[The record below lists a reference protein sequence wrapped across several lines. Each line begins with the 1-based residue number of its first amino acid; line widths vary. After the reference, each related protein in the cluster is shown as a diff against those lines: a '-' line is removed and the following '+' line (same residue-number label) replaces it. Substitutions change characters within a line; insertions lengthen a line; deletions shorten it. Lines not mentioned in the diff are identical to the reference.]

1 MALPNIN
8 IGVGAPPLIW
18 SNVQE
23 AFDKINDN
31 FTALDLATGGVG
43 GAVDLS
49 FLTTDVS
56 PNTSNTYTLGTFTRT
71 WKNVYTAEWSE
82 ISGSELNGL
91 WLGTAHIKG
100 ISGTVDLPLNSTID
114 GDLIIDPNKTT
125 FKTINVESV
134 GEIVAN
140 SFTDTL
146 NLIAGDGI
154 SLSVSSGA
162 DSITFDNTGVITVT
176 GSTYLTV
183 TETTQGDFTFTNNG
197 VTNVT
202 NTTAL
207 PSGRVTGTGIH
218 VDSATGGVKLTNT
231 GVISIESSSPAL
243 TVFTDNAT
251 GIVTLTN
258 NAPLKPAFDKIQVSG
273 QTTINAGG
281 IEATLTVA
289 AGYGLSITTTPLL
302 RTLTIGLDR
311 TAGAI
316 DLSASIFGDDSTLL
330 VDGVNSLIP
339 AEVVQGTFTGTV
351 IGNVTG
357 ALTGNADTATAS
369 TKVRLV
375 ASDSTAAAHYIT
387 FVDAA
392 TGDEEVRTDTGL
404 TYNPSTNSLT
414 TSTFVG
420 ALTGNADTA
429 TTASR
434 ATQVTL
440 IATNT
445 AAATHFITFVDA
457 ATGDENVRTD
467 TDLTYNPS
475 TNTLTVVNISG
486 TTITANLVGNSTGYH
501 TGDVKGSVVGDDS
514 TILVDG
520 VSGIIRGR
528 VETTTVRASTFIKT
542 AVYANDTARNLAIPT
557 PEVGMIIFN
566 TTTGKFEG
574 NIDGTVLGWTALN

>member
-1 MALPNIN
+1 MALPNSN
-8 IGVGAPPLIW
+8 IEVGAPPLLW

-31 FTALDLATGGVG
+31 FIALDLATAGEG

-56 PNTSNTYTLGTFTRT
+56 PRSTNTYTLGTNTRA
-71 WKNVYTAEWSE
+71 WRNVYTSE
-82 ISGSELNGL
+82 FTDVPGSEFNGV
-91 WLGTAHIKG
+91 WLGNAHIKG
-100 ISGTVDLPLNSTID
+100 IGGTVELPSSSTV
-114 GDLIIDPNKTT
+114 GGNLIIDPDKTFFKEISVDNLNSVVATT
-125 FKTINVESV
+125 FGAKLELLS
-134 GEIVAN
+134 
-140 SFTDTL
+140 
-146 NLIAGDGI
+146 GDGI
-154 SLSVSSGA
+154 QLNVSSGA
-162 DSITFDNTGVITVT
+162 DSITIENTGVVGLD

-183 TETTQGDFTFTNNG
+183 TETTAGNFTLTNTG
-197 VTNVT
+197 VTNLT

-207 PSGRVTGTGIH
+207 PTGRATGTGIH
-218 VDSATGGVKLTNT
+218 VNNSTGSIRVTNT

-243 TVFTDNAT
+243 TVFTDQAT

-258 NAPLKPAFDKIQVSG
+258 NAPDRPAFAFVQVSG
-273 QTTINAGG
+273 QTTIGAGG
-281 IEATLTVA
+281 ILETLTVA
-289 AGYGLSITTTPLL
+289 AGYGLSITTAPLT

-316 DLSASIFGDDSTLL
+316 DLNASIFGDDSTLL

-339 AEVVQGTFTGTV
+339 AEVLQGTFTGTV

-369 TKVRLV
+369 TTVRLV
-375 ASDSTAAAHYIT
+375 ASDAAAAAHYIT

-392 TGDEEVRTDTGL
+392 TGDEEVRTDIGL
-404 TYNPSTNSLT
+404 TYNPATNALT

-440 IATNT
+440 VATNT
-445 AAATHFITFVDA
+445 AAATHFITFVDT
-457 ATGDENVRTD
+457 ATGDRSVRTD
-467 TDLTYNPS
+467 TDLIYNPS
-475 TNTLTVVNISG
+475 TNTLTA
-486 TTITANLVGNSTGYH
+486 TNLVGNLVGNVTGNTTGFH

-514 TILVDG
+514 TVLVDG
-520 VSGIIRGR
+520 VDGVIKGR
-528 VETTTVRASTFIKT
+528 VDTTTVQASTYIQT
-542 AVYANDTARNLAIPT
+542 AVYANATARNLAIPS
-557 PEVGMIIFN
+557 PARGMMVFN
-566 TTTGKFEG
+566 QATSKFEG
-574 NIDGTVLGWTALN
+574 NIDGTVSGWVDLN

>member
-1 MALPNIN
+1 MALPNSN
-8 IGVGAPPLIW
+8 IGVGAPPLLW
-18 SNVQE
+18 SNVQD
-23 AFDKINDN
+23 ALDKINDN
-31 FTALDLATGGVG
+31 FTALALATGGEG

-56 PNTSNTYTLGTFTRT
+56 PRTTNTYTLGTNTRA
-71 WKNVYTAEWSE
+71 WRNVYTSE
-82 ISGSELNGL
+82 FTNVPGSEFNGV

-100 ISGTVDLPLNSTID
+100 IGSTVELPTSSTV
-114 GDLIIDPNKTT
+114 GGNLIIDPNKTFFKEISVDNLNSVVATT
-125 FKTINVESV
+125 FGSKLELLS
-134 GEIVAN
+134 
-140 SFTDTL
+140 
-146 NLIAGDGI
+146 GDGI
-154 SLSVSSGA
+154 QLNVNSGA
-162 DSITFDNTGVITVT
+162 DSITVENTGVVALT

-183 TETTQGDFTFTNNG
+183 TETTAGNFTLTNTG
-197 VTNVT
+197 VTNLT

-207 PSGRVTGTGIH
+207 PTGRATGTGIH
-218 VDSATGGVKLTNT
+218 VDNSTGSIRVTNT
-231 GVISIESSSPAL
+231 GVISLESSSPAL
-243 TVFTDNAT
+243 TVFTDPAT

-258 NAPLKPAFDKIQVSG
+258 NAPDRPAFAFVQVSG
-273 QTTINAGG
+273 QTTIGAGG
-281 IEATLTVA
+281 ILETLTVA
-289 AGYGLSITTTPLL
+289 AGYGLNITTTPLT

-375 ASDSTAAAHYIT
+375 ASDTTAATHYIT
-387 FVDAA
+387 FVDTA
-392 TGDEEVRTDTGL
+392 TGDEEVRTDIGL
-404 TYNPSTNSLT
+404 TYNPGTNTLT

-429 TTASR
+429 TTASK

-440 IATNT
+440 VATNT
-445 AAATHFITFVDA
+445 AAATHFITFVDT
-457 ATGDENVRTD
+457 ATGDRSVRTD
-467 TDLTYNPS
+467 TDLIYNPS
-475 TNTLTVVNISG
+475 TNTLTATNLAG
-486 TTITANLVGNSTGYH
+486 NLVGNVTGNTTGYH

-520 VSGIIRGR
+520 VDSVIKGR
-528 VETTTVRASTFIKT
+528 VETTTVQASTYIQT
-542 AVYANDTARNLAIPT
+542 AVYANATARNLAIPT
-557 PEVGMIIFN
+557 PARGMMVFN
-566 TTTGKFEG
+566 QATSKFEG
-574 NIDGTVLGWTALN
+574 NVDGTVSGWVDLN